1 MEQSMFD
8 TLLTLPLFQGLGRA
22 DLTRILESTHL
33 RFETLPPESII
44 VQQDERCTDVTFVME
59 GTVKG
64 ITQAADRSWNIEEI
78 LTAPMAIGVATL
90 YGSTQTHSSTF
101 EALTSVRLL
110 RVDKRTIAALT
121 GYFEVFRINVLNMLS
136 TTIARQRQPLWQP
149 ARLSLQGRIVQFL
162 RMHVSRPAGR
172 KIFHISQRTLGFYL
186 GKDYRYISKALHPLE
201 QRGLIELQRTT
212 IIVPSFEKL
221 IQAKL

>member
-8 TLLTLPLFQGLGRA
+8 TLLTLPLFQGLGRD

-33 RFETLPPESII
+33 RFETLPPDSII

-78 LTAPMAIGVATL
+78 LTAPMAIGVAML

-101 EALTSVRLL
+101 EAQTSVRLL

-121 GYFEVFRINVLNMLS
+121 GYAPV
-136 TTIARQRQPLWQP
+136 
-149 ARLSLQGRIVQFL
+149 
-162 RMHVSRPAGR
+162 AG
-172 KIFHISQRTLGFYL
+172 
-186 GKDYRYISKALHPLE
+186 
-201 QRGLIELQRTT
+201 
-212 IIVPSFEKL
+212 
-221 IQAKL
+221 